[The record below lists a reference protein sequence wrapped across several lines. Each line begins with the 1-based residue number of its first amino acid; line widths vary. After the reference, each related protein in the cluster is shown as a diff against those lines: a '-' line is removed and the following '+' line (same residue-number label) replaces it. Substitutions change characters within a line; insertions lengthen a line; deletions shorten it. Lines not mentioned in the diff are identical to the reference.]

1 MRFRICRK
9 RSRFPI
15 RRGAATVEMALA
27 VPILF
32 VLVFGIFEFGQAFLI
47 QHLLQN
53 AAREGCRAGV
63 LPNSTNAAVLD
74 SVQKALQA
82 KGIVGT
88 TTTILVNNTAGDVA
102 QAKAGDNISV
112 QINFPA
118 AQMALVPRS
127 LITGSL
133 TANCARRRE

>member
-1 MRFRICRK
+1 MHSRIRLQ
-9 RSRFPI
+9 RRRLPF

-32 VLVFGIFEFGQAFLI
+32 IVIFAIFEFGQAFLM

-53 AAREGCRAGV
+53 AAREGCRTGV
-63 LPNSTNAAVLD
+63 LPHSTNAAVLA
-74 SVQKALQA
+74 SVNKALQA
-82 KGIVGT
+82 RGIAGT
-88 TTTILVNNTAGDVA
+88 TTTILVNNAAGEVA
-102 QAKAGDNISV
+102 QANSGDNISV
-112 QINFPA
+112 QITLPA
-118 AQMALVPRS
+118 SQMALVPRS